1 MWNTQTEKYENML
14 EGHTGHI
21 FSVAF
26 SPDGQTLASGGEDK
40 TVRLWDVSIGIEI
53 PQQSPTVHVGTA
65 QRPPMYWTDANTG
78 TLHRLVDDEVED
90 LLPNVKKVTGLAAD
104 VVGGKIYWIEQTAK
118 NKGSVKRANLDGSNA
133 QVLAT
138 LHNVPTSIAI
148 DPPKKKLYWTNSLG
162 RIQHAN
168 LNGKQIR
175 TLIKNL
181 KVPSNITLD
190 AASGKLYWT
199 ENNGRI
205 QRANLN
211 GRSIQNVVSG
221 LDPISGLAIA
231 GNKIYWTEIA
241 DESSGKIGRANL
253 DGSNARTLASLKS
266 PPSGIVI
273 DPVGRKLY
281 WSESGGNIMRA
292 NLNGKKVQN
301 VVSGLR
307 APGDIVLGSSPAATA
322 AAPTYAAEIPEQTV
336 LLANYPNPFNPETW
350 IPYQLAKASDVKIT
364 IYNTRGVVITELVL
378 GHQPAGTYTS
388 RTRAAYWDGRN
399 AFGERVAS
407 GIYFYQLQTD
417 NISSLRKM
425 LMLKYVAPLVLSFLL
440 GEDGFGFVPRL
451 SFFKC
456 FLVPKTSR
464 KPVDKK

>member
-1 MWNTQTEKYENML
+1 MKTRFENTLK
-14 EGHTGHI
+14 GHTGHI

-148 DPPKKKLYWTNSLG
+148 DSPKKKLYWTNSLG

-231 GNKIYWTEIA
+231 GNKIY
-241 DESSGKIGRANL
+241 
-253 DGSNARTLASLKS
+253 
-266 PPSGIVI
+266 
-273 DPVGRKLY
+273 
-281 WSESGGNIMRA
+281 
-292 NLNGKKVQN
+292 
-301 VVSGLR
+301 
-307 APGDIVLGSSPAATA
+307 
-322 AAPTYAAEIPEQTV
+322 
-336 LLANYPNPFNPETW
+336 
-350 IPYQLAKASDVKIT
+350 
-364 IYNTRGVVITELVL
+364 
-378 GHQPAGTYTS
+378 
-388 RTRAAYWDGRN
+388 
-399 AFGERVAS
+399 
-407 GIYFYQLQTD
+407 
-417 NISSLRKM
+417 
-425 LMLKYVAPLVLSFLL
+425 
-440 GEDGFGFVPRL
+440 
-451 SFFKC
+451 
-456 FLVPKTSR
+456 
-464 KPVDKK
+464 